1 MKVAGIVPIITITDG
16 AITTASQCSTI
27 MWTQAGEAIT
37 EPITG
42 TAASGTTNTSPA
54 VASRDRDNRD
64 TIKDRGNRDIIKD
77 RDNRDTIK
85 GRDNRDIIK
94 DRDNRDMDKDM
105 DNSISIDTR
114 E

>member
-1 MKVAGIVPIITITDG
+1 MKVAGIAPIITITDG
-16 AITTASQCSTI
+16 AITTAPQCFTI

-64 TIKDRGNRDIIKD
+64 TIKGRDNRDIIKD
-77 RDNRDTIK
+77 
-85 GRDNRDIIK
+85 RDNRDIIK

>member
-1 MKVAGIVPIITITDG
+1 MKVTGIAPIITITDG

-42 TAASGTTNTSPA
+42 TAANGTTDTSPA
-54 VASRDRDNRD
+54 VTSRGRDTIKDRDNRD
-64 TIKDRGNRDIIKD
+64 TIRGMDNRDIIKD
-77 RDNRDTIK
+77 RDNRDTIR
-85 GRDNRDIIK
+85 GMDNRDIIK
-94 DRDNRDMDKDM
+94 DRGNRDTL
-105 DNSISIDTR
+105 DTR

>member
-1 MKVAGIVPIITITDG
+1 MKVTGIAPIITITDG

-42 TAASGTTNTSPA
+42 TAANGTTIASPA
-54 VASRDRDNRD
+54 VTSRDRD
-64 TIKDRGNRDIIKD
+64 TIKDRDIIRDRDIIKD
-77 RDNRDTIK
+77 RDNRDTIR
-85 GRDNRDIIK
+85 GMDNRDIIK
-94 DRDNRDMDKDM
+94 NRGNRDT
-105 DNSISIDTR
+105 IDTR